1 MGFFKK
7 LKKLS
12 EDLNDTDKMKERIVD
27 SVDSVV
33 KTVSGVKDDEVP
45 RSVFYQR
52 KLDSEYERMEKFVA
66 REEQWAAKLRDD
78 AIQRANKSYEA
89 KMLMIRKVCEEQI
102 EIANNMYKPLIED
115 YKRKEASQS
124 GFVDDSD
131 NDADDFDDDA
141 DDFDDEDE
149 E

>member
-1 MGFFKK
+1 
-7 LKKLS
+7 
-12 EDLNDTDKMKERIVD
+12 
-27 SVDSVV
+27 
-33 KTVSGVKDDEVP
+33 
-45 RSVFYQR
+45 
-52 KLDSEYERMEKFVA
+52 
-66 REEQWAAKLRDD
+66 
-78 AIQRANKSYEA
+78 
-89 KMLMIRKVCEEQI
+89 MLMIRKVCEEQI